1 MEMETIT
8 GAQDISAVVA
18 LIDQVFRERDGLP
31 STMQQ
36 EFPLLFC
43 EENRENMRT
52 LYQDGKVISVASYLP
67 RKILI
72 EGFPISVGSV
82 GGVCTREGFEK
93 RGYSSAVLDN
103 VEQQMIS
110 QGIDVMLV
118 SGRRN
123 LYLRRE
129 CSIVDGFYEYI
140 FHPQN
145 SSDLH
150 IRKSTPQDLDKMMR
164 FYNSN
169 STRFHRSKE
178 DFDSLLKAAI
188 VNQRLGY
195 SHNSYVVEENG
206 QVIGYIVLTE
216 CGNGKGIIQE
226 AMLSPGRMGKA
237 LRHIANQANMESVSI
252 FVHKR
257 DTALST
263 LDYDDRKD
271 CPQSGTVK
279 ILRYGHLMQA
289 LQPYFAQYLTKQELE
304 GLQFAELPEGNMVQY
319 GQEVYRFPN
328 ISEVNQ
334 MVMGEQL
341 PPVSEK
347 FQAILRKIFPIPM
360 PNTGNLNFQ

>member
-93 RGYSSAVLDN
+93 RGYSSMVLDN

-140 FHPQN
+140 FHPEN
-145 SSDLH
+145 NPDLH
-150 IRKSTPQDLDKMMR
+150 IRKNIPQDLDKMMR

-206 QVIGYIVLTE
+206 EMIGYIVLTE

-226 AMLSPGRMGKA
+226 AMLPPGRMGKA
-237 LRHIANQANMESVSI
+237 LRHIAKQANMESVSI

-257 DTALST
+257 DTALSP

-304 GLQFAELPEGNMVQY
+304 GLQFAESPEGNMVQY